1 MEFDL
6 SEIKYDG
13 KGIRKKIDL
22 PNYPTCEL
30 AEIVGIMLGDG
41 NLYLDKL
48 FKFHTIVCFHKKE
61 TPYLNHVKNLFERY
75 FYPYKFRIQELEYE
89 NFLMNV
95 SKCIGRVLIL
105 VGIKEGNKVKN
116 KVEIPN
122 WVFGNKKFIIS
133 FLRGIFDTDGCVY
146 RKYDN
151 YVQIQFKFA
160 CYPLIK
166 SVKEALIKLDYN
178 PTKIQEGNS
187 SKGGIDWKFYL
198 SRQKEISRFFSEI
211 KPSNVKHTIR
221 FNKIKSGDA
230 AI

>member
-13 KGIRKKIDL
+13 KNIRKKIDL
-22 PNYPTCEL
+22 PNYPTPEL
-30 AEIVGIMLGDG
+30 AEIIGIMLGDG
-41 NLYLDKL
+41 NLYLDKRL
-48 FKFHTIVCFHKKE
+48 KFHTIVCFHKNE
-61 TPYLNHVKNLFERY
+61 TSYLNHVKNILERY
-75 FYPYKFRIQELEYE
+75 FYPYKFCVQELDYE
-89 NFLMNV
+89 NFLVNV

-122 WVFGNKKFIIS
+122 WVFGNRKFVIS
-133 FLRGIFDTDGCVY
+133 SLRGIFDTDGCAY

-151 YVQIQFKFA
+151 YAQIQFKFGS
-160 CYPLIK
+160 YSLIK

-178 PTKIQEGNS
+178 STKIQEGHS

-198 SRQKEISRFFSEI
+198 SRQKEISRFFNEI
-211 KPSNVKHTIR
+211 KPRNSKHLER
-221 FNKIKSGDA
+221 YDKIINGA
-230 AI
+230 AEI